1 MSAGAALG
9 QVASHLGVDTV
20 VIRSNSDLAAG
31 EAANHFERFVTD
43 VSANSARID
52 LLYSTGSRNTIGIS
66 LSVRD

>member
-52 LLYSTGSRNTIGIS
+52 LALLDRLQEHDRD
-66 LSVRD
+66 LSVGT